1 MSRGQTNEPFARLR
15 AGAFQ
20 LRGGLWTLLFAV
32 IFLWAC
38 PTKLSVLSGLPFVA
52 VGQALRFWAAGCIGR
67 YRGERVGAEVLTTW
81 GPYAFVRN
89 PLYAGNG
96 LIGLGWGIMAG
107 PWPAV
112 IFATAFFLLYTVLI
126 VPHEEAFLTEKFGAE
141 YNRYR
146 ERTGAFFPRRWPDRI
161 AGPFDRG
168 VLWTSERHSLLTTV
182 AGSVLVAVRGIF
194 G

>member
-1 MSRGQTNEPFARLR
+1 MRT
-15 AGAFQ
+15 FQ

-32 IFLWAC
+32 ILFQAR
-38 PTKLSVLSGLPFVA
+38 PTTFSILAGFSFV
-52 VGQALRFWAAGCIGR
+52 VIGQALRFWAVGCIGR
-67 YRGERVGAEVLTTW
+67 YRGERVGAEVLATW

-89 PLYAGNG
+89 PLYVGNG

-107 PWPAV
+107 PWSV
-112 IFATAFFLLYTVLI
+112 LIFAVSFVLLYTVLI

-146 ERTGAFFPRRWPDRI
+146 ERTGAFFPRRWPERI

-182 AGSVLVAVRGIF
+182 VGSALLAVRGIF

>member
-1 MSRGQTNEPFARLR
+1 MTGEQVSEPFARLR
-15 AGAFQ
+15 ARAFH

-32 IFLWAC
+32 ILFRAR
-38 PTKLSVLSGLPFVA
+38 PTELSVLSGLPFVA
-52 VGQALRFWAAGCIGR
+52 AGQALRFWAVGCIGR

-107 PWPAV
+107 LWPV
-112 IFATAFFLLYTVLI
+112 LIFATAFFLLYTVLI
-126 VPHEEAFLTEKFGAE
+126 VPHEEAFLTKKFGAE

-146 ERTGAFFPRRWPDRI
+146 ERTGRFFPRRWPDRI
-161 AGPFDRG
+161 AGPFDRS

-182 AGSVLVAVRGIF
+182 AGSVLIAARGFF